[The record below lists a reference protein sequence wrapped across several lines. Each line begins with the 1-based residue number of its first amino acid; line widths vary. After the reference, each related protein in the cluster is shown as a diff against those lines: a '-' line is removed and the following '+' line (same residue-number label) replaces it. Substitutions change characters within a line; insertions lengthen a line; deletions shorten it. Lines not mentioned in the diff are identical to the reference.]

1 MRRVRV
7 LVSGRV
13 QAVFFRATCAREA
26 RARGT
31 AGAVRNLPDG
41 RVEAIFEGTDDAVQ
55 EMVRWCAHGPPGARV
70 DLVEVTE
77 EEPKGEPGFRI
88 EG

>member
-26 RARGT
+26 RSRGT
-31 AGAVRNLPDG
+31 AGTVRNLPDG
-41 RVEAIFEGTDDAVQ
+41 RVEAVFEGLDDQVQ
-55 EMVRWCAHGPPGARV
+55 EMVRWCSHGPPGARV
-70 DLVEVTE
+70 DAVELTE
-77 EEPKGEPGFRI
+77 EEPTGEIGFRI

>member
-41 RVEAIFEGTDDAVQ
+41 RVEGVFEGPDDAVD
-55 EMVRWCAHGPPGARV
+55 EMVRWCSHGPPGARV
-70 DLVEVTE
+70 DAVELIE
-77 EEPKGEPGFRI
+77 EEPKGELGFRV

>member
-1 MRRVRV
+1 MV
-7 LVSGRV
+7 VSGRV

-26 RARGT
+26 RSRDT

-41 RVEAIFEGTDDAVQ
+41 RVEAVFEGPDDQVQ
-55 EMVRWCAHGPPGARV
+55 AMVRWCSHGPPGARV
-70 DLVEVTE
+70 DAVELTE
-77 EEPKGEPGFRI
+77 EEPTGEIGFRI